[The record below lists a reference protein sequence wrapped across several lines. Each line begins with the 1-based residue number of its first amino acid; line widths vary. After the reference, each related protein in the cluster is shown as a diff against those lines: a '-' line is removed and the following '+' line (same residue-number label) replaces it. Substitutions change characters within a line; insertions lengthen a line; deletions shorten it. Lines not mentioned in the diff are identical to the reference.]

1 MSKIV
6 VVGLTALLVSA
17 ASQVQAQPAP
27 ATQADPAAT
36 AAQNLPTAAE
46 WKQFTD
52 ARIDLLKNA
61 LQLTPAQQKFWPPV
75 EEAIRA
81 RAAAR
86 QARVTSLVS
95 RMEGRREPNVI
106 ELLRTR
112 ADNLGQRATTL
123 KQFVDAWQPLYES
136 LDNAQKI
143 RLRIVTAYVLHEM
156 RDAAYDRISRI
167 EEESED

>member
-27 ATQADPAAT
+27 ANPAAQPGT
-36 AAQNLPTAAE
+36 TMQLPSAAE

-61 LQLTPAQQKFWPPV
+61 LQLTPAQQKFWPPL

-81 RAAAR
+81 RAEAR

-95 RMEGRREPNVI
+95 RLEGGRRDTNVI
-106 ELLRTR
+106 ELLRAR
-112 ADNLGQRATTL
+112 ADNLEQRSESL
-123 KQFVDAWQPLYES
+123 KKFVNAWQPMYES
-136 LDNAQKI
+136 LDNAQKT
-143 RLRIVTAYVLHEM
+143 RLRILTAYVLHEM
-156 RDAAYDRISRI
+156 RDAAYDRMARA
-167 EEESED
+167 EEEFED